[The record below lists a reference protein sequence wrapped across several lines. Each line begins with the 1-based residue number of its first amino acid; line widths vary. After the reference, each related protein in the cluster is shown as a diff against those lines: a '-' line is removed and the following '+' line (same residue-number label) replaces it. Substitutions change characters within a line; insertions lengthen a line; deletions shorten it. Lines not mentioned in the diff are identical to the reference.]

1 MTETLNNVENTEIK
15 SLVEQMNKLDLEFDK
30 KSSQLSEKLINIEK
44 GIEELKN
51 DKKLNEKYSS
61 LIFEL
66 EQMLDDLRMDWNI
79 DNIYTN
85 NKILDKLNS
94 ISWTELFT
102 QNKEL
107 FFKIYYN
114 FNNPNIINSEIKQ
127 LFRQKFVE
135 YAKTWGYEF
144 KESAEIYTEILNVE
158 WVWLRKSFHIDY
170 KDLTKVP
177 ESYNLD
183 LKTWLAGYFW
193 D

>member
-177 ESYNLD
+177 EYYNLES
-183 LKTWLAGYFW
+183 KTWLAGYFW